1 MLMRRSNRGFLGPH
15 FYPMKTVTTKS
26 KQQIA
31 ADFLTIFQNV
41 KSMTKAKPV
50 TPQDR
55 MKPYRKEILKL
66 RRRGLS
72 WKQIA
77 RGMRQPPINERVST
91 KLLSSVFGGELG
103 GEVAGEVRGEARGE
117 VRGDLAG
124 EVRGEAQPPNARRSG

>member
-1 MLMRRSNRGFLGPH
+1 
-15 FYPMKTVTTKS
+15 MKTVTTKS
-26 KQQIA
+26 SKQIT

-41 KSMTKAKPV
+41 KSNTEAKPV

-91 KLLSSVFGGELG
+91 KLLSAVFGAAQQPAAKTTRPIPDSPTPP
-103 GEVAGEVRGEARGE
+103 VA
-117 VRGDLAG
+117 
-124 EVRGEAQPPNARRSG
+124 QQ